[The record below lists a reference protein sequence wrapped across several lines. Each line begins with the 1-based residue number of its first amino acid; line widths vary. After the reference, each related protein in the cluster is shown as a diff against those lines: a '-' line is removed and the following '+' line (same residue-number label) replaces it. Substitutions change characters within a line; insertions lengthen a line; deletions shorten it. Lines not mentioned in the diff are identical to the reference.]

1 MKLKILFFGT
11 PSFAKTCLEELIIK
25 EYDICGVITSPD
37 KKSGR
42 GLKLKKSIVKV
53 FSEENKL
60 KIFQPENL
68 KNKKFLKEI
77 KELKADIGVV
87 VAFRKIPKELWEI
100 PNFGTFNLHASLLP
114 NYRGAAPINWSII
127 FKEKVTGVT
136 TFLINDNIDSGD
148 LLLQE
153 KISIDHNENAG
164 SLHDKL
170 AIIGKNIIIKTIDL
184 FPLKFKPKKQ
194 IILGNENIAPK
205 LTRENTKIDW
215 SNTLEDI
222 YNKIRGLSPSPG
234 AWTFLVSGK
243 ENIIFKI
250 FKASTEPLIDEN
262 ADNEIIIIKNN
273 LFVKHSDGLL
283 KLEIV
288 QLPNKKIMQTSSLLN
303 GFSFKSGSKVI

>member
-25 EYDICGVITSPD
+25 GYDICGVITSTD

-153 KISIDHNENAG
+153 KISIDHNENAS

-170 AIIGKNIIIKTIDL
+170 EKNKKNIIIKTIDL

-262 ADNEIIIIKNN
+262 ADNEIIIIKKN

>member
-25 EYDICGVITSPD
+25 EYEICGVITIPD

-262 ADNEIIIIKNN
+262 ADNEIIIIKKN

>member
-262 ADNEIIIIKNN
+262 ADNEIIIIEKN

>member
-127 FKEKVTGVT
+127 FKEKITGVT

-194 IILGNENIAPK
+194 IIIGNENIAPK

-262 ADNEIIIIKNN
+262 ADNEIIIIKKN

>member
-25 EYDICGVITSPD
+25 EYEICGVITIPD

-127 FKEKVTGVT
+127 FKEKVPGVT

-222 YNKIRGLSPSPG
+222 YNKIRGLSPFPG
-234 AWTFLVSGK
+234 AWTFLVNGK

-262 ADNEIIIIKNN
+262 ADNEIIIIKKN

>member
-25 EYDICGVITSPD
+25 EYEICGVITSPD

-194 IILGNENIAPK
+194 IIIGNENIAPK

-222 YNKIRGLSPSPG
+222 YNKIRGLSPFPG
-234 AWTFLVSGK
+234 AWTFLVNGK

-262 ADNEIIIIKNN
+262 AGNEIIIIKKN

-288 QLPNKKIMQTSSLLN
+288 QLPNKKIMQTRSLLN

>member
-127 FKEKVTGVT
+127 FKEKITGVT

-262 ADNEIIIIKNN
+262 ADNEIIVIKKN

>member
-25 EYDICGVITSPD
+25 EYEICGVITIPD

-127 FKEKVTGVT
+127 FNEKFTGVT

-153 KISIDHNENAG
+153 KIPIDHNDNAG
-164 SLHDKL
+164 FLHDKL
-170 AIIGKNIIIKTIDL
+170 AIIGKNLIIKTIDL

-262 ADNEIIIIKNN
+262 ADNEIIIIKKN

>member
-170 AIIGKNIIIKTIDL
+170 AIIGKNLIIKTIDL

-194 IILGNENIAPK
+194 IIIGNENIAPK

-215 SNTLEDI
+215 SNTLEDT
-222 YNKIRGLSPSPG
+222 YNKIRGLSPFPG
-234 AWTFLVSGK
+234 AWTFLVNGK

-250 FKASTEPLIDEN
+250 FKASTVPLIDEN
-262 ADNEIIIIKNN
+262 ADNEIIVIKKN

>member
-60 KIFQPENL
+60 KIFQPEDL
-68 KNKKFLKEI
+68 KNKKFLKDI

-222 YNKIRGLSPSPG
+222 YNKIRGLSPFPG
-234 AWTFLVSGK
+234 AWTFLVNDN
-243 ENIIFKI
+243 ENIVIKI
-250 FKASTEPLIDEN
+250 FKATTEPLIDEN
-262 ADNEIIIIKNN
+262 ADNEIIIIKKN

>member
-25 EYDICGVITSPD
+25 EYDICGVITIPD

-42 GLKLKKSIVKV
+42 GLRLKKSLVKV

-222 YNKIRGLSPSPG
+222 YNKIRGLSPFPG
-234 AWTFLVSGK
+234 AWTFLVNGK

-262 ADNEIIIIKNN
+262 ADNEIIIIKKN

>member
-25 EYDICGVITSPD
+25 EYEICGVITIPD

-77 KELKADIGVV
+77 KKLKADIGVV

-194 IILGNENIAPK
+194 IIIGNENIAPK

-262 ADNEIIIIKNN
+262 ADNEIIVIKKN

>member
-1 MKLKILFFGT
+1 MKIKILFFGT

-25 EYDICGVITSPD
+25 EYNICGVITSPD

-170 AIIGKNIIIKTIDL
+170 AIIGKNIVIKTIDL

-222 YNKIRGLSPSPG
+222 YNKIRGLSPFPG
-234 AWTFLVSGK
+234 AWTFLVNGK

-262 ADNEIIIIKNN
+262 ADNEIIIIKKN

>member
-194 IILGNENIAPK
+194 IIIGNENIAPK

-222 YNKIRGLSPSPG
+222 YNKIRGLSPFPG
-234 AWTFLVSGK
+234 AWTFLVNGK

-250 FKASTEPLIDEN
+250 FKASTVPLIDEN
-262 ADNEIIIIKNN
+262 ADNEIIVIKKN

>member
-11 PSFAKTCLEELIIK
+11 TSFAKTCLEELIIK
-25 EYDICGVITSPD
+25 EYEICGVITIPD

-77 KELKADIGVV
+77 KKLKADIGVV

-262 ADNEIIIIKNN
+262 ADNEIIIIKKN

>member
-25 EYDICGVITSPD
+25 EYEICGVITSPD

-42 GLKLKKSIVKV
+42 GLKLKKSLVKV

-77 KELKADIGVV
+77 KKLKADIGVV

-194 IILGNENIAPK
+194 IIIGNENIAPK

-222 YNKIRGLSPSPG
+222 YNKIRGLSPFPG
-234 AWTFLVSGK
+234 AWTFLVNGK

-262 ADNEIIIIKNN
+262 AGNEIIIIKKN

-288 QLPNKKIMQTSSLLN
+288 QLPNKKIMQTRSLLN

>member
-42 GLKLKKSIVKV
+42 GLKLKKSLVKV

-222 YNKIRGLSPSPG
+222 YNKIRGLSPFPG
-234 AWTFLVSGK
+234 AWTFLVNGK

-262 ADNEIIIIKNN
+262 ADNEIIIIKKN

>member
-25 EYDICGVITSPD
+25 EYDICGVITSTD

-194 IILGNENIAPK
+194 IIIGNENIAPK

-222 YNKIRGLSPSPG
+222 YNKIRGLSPFPG
-234 AWTFLVSGK
+234 AWTFLVNGK

-250 FKASTEPLIDEN
+250 FKASTVPLIDEN
-262 ADNEIIIIKNN
+262 ADNEIIVIKKN

>member
-194 IILGNENIAPK
+194 IIIGNENIAPK

-262 ADNEIIIIKNN
+262 ADNEIIVIKKN

>member
-25 EYDICGVITSPD
+25 EYEICGVITIPD

-77 KELKADIGVV
+77 KKLKADIGVV

-127 FKEKVTGVT
+127 F
-136 TFLINDNIDSGD
+136 N
-148 LLLQE
+148 
-153 KISIDHNENAG
+153 
-164 SLHDKL
+164 
-170 AIIGKNIIIKTIDL
+170 
-184 FPLKFKPKKQ
+184 
-194 IILGNENIAPK
+194 
-205 LTRENTKIDW
+205 
-215 SNTLEDI
+215 
-222 YNKIRGLSPSPG
+222 
-234 AWTFLVSGK
+234 
-243 ENIIFKI
+243 
-250 FKASTEPLIDEN
+250 
-262 ADNEIIIIKNN
+262 
-273 LFVKHSDGLL
+273 
-283 KLEIV
+283 
-288 QLPNKKIMQTSSLLN
+288 
-303 GFSFKSGSKVI
+303 

>member
-25 EYDICGVITSPD
+25 EHDICGVITSPD

-60 KIFQPENL
+60 KIFQPEDL
-68 KNKKFLKEI
+68 KNKKFLKDI

-262 ADNEIIIIKNN
+262 ADNEIIIIKKN

>member
-153 KISIDHNENAG
+153 KIPIDHNDNAG
-164 SLHDKL
+164 FLHDKL
-170 AIIGKNIIIKTIDL
+170 AIIGKNLIIKTIDL

-262 ADNEIIIIKNN
+262 ADNEIIIIEKN

>member
-127 FKEKVTGVT
+127 FKEKITGVT

-194 IILGNENIAPK
+194 IIIGNENIAPK

-222 YNKIRGLSPSPG
+222 YNKIRGLSPFPG
-234 AWTFLVSGK
+234 AWTFLVNGK

-262 ADNEIIIIKNN
+262 ADNEIIIIKKN

>member
-25 EYDICGVITSPD
+25 EYEICGVITSPD

-262 ADNEIIIIKNN
+262 ADNEIIIIKKN

>member
-68 KNKKFLKEI
+68 ENKKFLKDI

-194 IILGNENIAPK
+194 IIIGNENIAPK

-222 YNKIRGLSPSPG
+222 YNKIRGLSPFPG
-234 AWTFLVSGK
+234 AWTFLVNGK

-262 ADNEIIIIKNN
+262 AGNEIIIIKKN

>member
-222 YNKIRGLSPSPG
+222 YNKIRGLSPFPG
-234 AWTFLVSGK
+234 AWTFLVNGK

-262 ADNEIIIIKNN
+262 ADNEIIVIKKN

>member
-153 KISIDHNENAG
+153 KIPIDHNDNAG
-164 SLHDKL
+164 FLHDKL
-170 AIIGKNIIIKTIDL
+170 AIIGKNLIIKTIDL

-194 IILGNENIAPK
+194 IIIGNENIAPK

-262 ADNEIIIIKNN
+262 ADNEIIIIKKN

>member
-77 KELKADIGVV
+77 KKLKADIGVV

-170 AIIGKNIIIKTIDL
+170 AIIGKNLIIKTIDL

-194 IILGNENIAPK
+194 IIIGNENIAPK

-262 ADNEIIIIKNN
+262 ADNEIIIIKKN

>member
-127 FKEKVTGVT
+127 FKEKFTGVT

-153 KISIDHNENAG
+153 KISINHNENAG

-222 YNKIRGLSPSPG
+222 YNKIRGLSPFPG
-234 AWTFLVSGK
+234 AWTFLVNGK

-262 ADNEIIIIKNN
+262 ADNEIIIIKKD

>member
-25 EYDICGVITSPD
+25 EYEICGVITIPD

-77 KELKADIGVV
+77 KKLKADIGVV

-262 ADNEIIIIKNN
+262 ADNEIIIIKKN

>member
-25 EYDICGVITSPD
+25 EYEICGVITSPD

-194 IILGNENIAPK
+194 IIIGNENIAPK

-262 ADNEIIIIKNN
+262 ADNEIIIIKKN

>member
-68 KNKKFLKEI
+68 KNKKFIKEI

-127 FKEKVTGVT
+127 LKEKVTGVT

-222 YNKIRGLSPSPG
+222 YNKIRGLSPFPG
-234 AWTFLVSGK
+234 AWTFLVNGK

-262 ADNEIIIIKNN
+262 ADNEIIIIKKN

>member
-25 EYDICGVITSPD
+25 EYEICGVITIPD

-77 KELKADIGVV
+77 KKLKADIGVV

-194 IILGNENIAPK
+194 IIIGNENIAPK

-262 ADNEIIIIKNN
+262 ADNEIIIIKKN

>member
-77 KELKADIGVV
+77 KKLKADIGVV

-222 YNKIRGLSPSPG
+222 YNKIRGLSPSPC

-262 ADNEIIIIKNN
+262 ADNEIIIIKKN

>member
-194 IILGNENIAPK
+194 IIIGNENIAPK

-262 ADNEIIIIKNN
+262 ADNEIIIIEKN

>member
-170 AIIGKNIIIKTIDL
+170 SIIGKNIIIKTIDL

-222 YNKIRGLSPSPG
+222 YNKIRGLSPFPG
-234 AWTFLVSGK
+234 AWTFLVNGK

-262 ADNEIIIIKNN
+262 ADNEIIVIKKN

>member
-42 GLKLKKSIVKV
+42 GLKLKKSLVKV

-68 KNKKFLKEI
+68 ENKKFLKDI

-170 AIIGKNIIIKTIDL
+170 AIIGKNIVIKTIDL

-194 IILGNENIAPK
+194 IIIGNENIAPK

-262 ADNEIIIIKNN
+262 AGNEIIIIKKN

>member
-25 EYDICGVITSPD
+25 EYEICGVITIPD

-127 FKEKVTGVT
+127 FKEKITGVT

-153 KISIDHNENAG
+153 KIPIDHNDNAG
-164 SLHDKL
+164 FLHDKL
-170 AIIGKNIIIKTIDL
+170 AIIGKNLIIKTIDL

-194 IILGNENIAPK
+194 IIIGNENIAPK

-262 ADNEIIIIKNN
+262 ADNEIIIIKKN